1 MCEDTDTGAPQIE
14 ASCNVGFEFH
24 GNTVKSNPNS
34 NNSSLWLILCEFDVK
49 TMTRVLCVCFMYSHP
64 RNQQASVCIVYHLS
78 IELLSFQT

>member
-49 TMTRVLCVCFMYSHP
+49 TMTRVLCVCFMYSHQET
-64 RNQQASVCIVYHLS
+64 NKQACVLCIV
-78 IELLSFQT
+78 